1 MTTTRVLL
9 WLSFA
14 VAVAVAAG
22 CGKKDELACDAVV
35 AGYIKNVETVV
46 EREVQDERERK
57 LITTGLPGLRERM
70 LASCRELPWSESA
83 RRCIAE
89 ARTAN
94 ELEKCNPF
102 ADQEPAP

>member
-1 MTTTRVLL
+1 MTTTRILASLL
-9 WLSFA
+9 LA
-14 VAVAVAAG
+14 LAPAAG
-22 CGKKDELACDAVV
+22 CGKKDELACGAVV
-35 AGYIKNVETVV
+35 ARYIKNVETVV
-46 EREVQDERERK
+46 EREVQDDRERK

-70 LASCRELPWSESA
+70 LASCRDLPWSESA

-89 ARTAN
+89 ARTAD